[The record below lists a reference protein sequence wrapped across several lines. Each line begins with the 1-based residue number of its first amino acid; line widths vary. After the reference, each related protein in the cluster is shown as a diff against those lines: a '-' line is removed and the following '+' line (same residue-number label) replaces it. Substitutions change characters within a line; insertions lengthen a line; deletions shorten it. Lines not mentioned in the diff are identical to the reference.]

1 MDVDGDARIVYYLTD
16 KDKAYIGVNTTEA
29 ANMSFLNEN
38 KITDIRNYKEPRS
51 KVVPMKTAN
60 HDALK
65 VKGFLW
71 NIDRRPKTSV
81 DL

>member
-1 MDVDGDARIVYYLTD
+1 
-16 KDKAYIGVNTTEA
+16 
-29 ANMSFLNEN
+29 MSFVLNEN